1 MNTDEDP
8 MGCARILVWIVT
20 GAAAG
25 LTLWLMLILTGL
37 MG

>member
-8 MGCARILVWIVT
+8 MGCARILVWIVS

-25 LTLWLMLILTGL
+25 LTLWLAAILAGL